1 MWKNIQWFG
10 SRITWIIYS
19 EDIQIFEQV
28 FEKKNSHSTKLCE
41 ENTNHVCINKTCKEY
56 LFLQYYNV
64 SYRMLE
70 FFLHIINI

>member
-28 FEKKNSHSTKLCE
+28 FEKKKKTLILQSYVKKIPTMSALIKLVKNIYSY
-41 ENTNHVCINKTCKEY
+41 NTI
-56 LFLQYYNV
+56 
-64 SYRMLE
+64 M
-70 FFLHIINI
+70 